1 MYLSVILCY
10 KLYKPFPVCKVG
22 FIFILNLSFKVT
34 KKEVFMGEFV
44 SKLFRS
50 KKFQMFLV
58 VLCIVLMPALGII
71 FINI

>member
-1 MYLSVILCY
+1 
-10 KLYKPFPVCKVG
+10 
-22 FIFILNLSFKVT
+22 
-34 KKEVFMGEFV
+34 MGEFI

-71 FINI
+71 FQKIQGISSQLENASARQLNSYKLADELR